1 LEIKK
6 QRKVMLVEWDL
17 LVFNQRNRVKE
28 KRKVK
33 ISLKIYEIL
42 IAVDLIIRVI
52 VKMMQLSMDI
62 VINVLRRYQ

>member
-1 LEIKK
+1 
-6 QRKVMLVEWDL
+6 MLVEWDL

>member
-1 LEIKK
+1 MEIKK